1 MSDFNITLFEAC
13 ELLNRSKKSISRY
26 IRRGLLHPE
35 KVKSQQ
41 GTLEYRF
48 SKADIE
54 ALIDRMAEEAYENGE
69 LLGMDVLGN
78 TETIEPIVDEMFT
91 GEEKPLDAY
100 RVISVLKHLQ
110 GKVLTVVDAT
120 FSDEKRIKYV
130 KDLMKDCFSQSS
142 NWLYEMSIRDF
153 EKVGKHQIIEK

>member
-1 MSDFNITLFEAC
+1 M
-13 ELLNRSKKSISRY
+13 
-26 IRRGLLHPE
+26 HPE